1 VRGVGRAGLVL
12 AALAVVML
20 AFAGTT
26 DAKKKKKKHKVA
38 PVVTATATATGTVEG
53 QSISATATCPAGTR
67 AVGGGF
73 ATPPLPPDPQDSG
86 VATASH
92 KVGANQWF
100 AAMQVIGTPGPP
112 VVLTTTAYCRKG
124 APVTTP
130 VSTST
135 SLPQSSSPPFAVTPS
150 NASCGAKQVQ
160 LSGGFSA
167 SSVVSSSDFD
177 VLPLSSNRVDPL
189 TWQVTGLGVTAG
201 QTIVSQ
207 ADCANQ
213 RKAKKGKNGK
223 KKKVKKLVTPTEV
236 TGDVISAGGS
246 SVATATAIATCPSN
260 LKPVNGGFSQ
270 PGALTGSSPFF
281 YFLTESQAVGNAWH
295 VSGFN
300 ESSGAG
306 TLRSHGYC
314 SR

>member
-1 VRGVGRAGLVL
+1 
-12 AALAVVML
+12 ML
-20 AFAGTT
+20 AFAGTA
-26 DAKKKKKKHKVA
+26 DAKKKKRHKVA

-53 QSISATATCPAGTR
+53 QIISATATCPSGTR

-73 ATPPLPPDPQDSG
+73 STPPLPPDPQDSG

-92 KVGANQWF
+92 KVGANQWV
-100 AAMQVIGTPGPP
+100 ASMQVIGTPGPA
-112 VVLTTTAYCRKG
+112 VVLTTTVYCRKG

-130 VSTST
+130 VSTT
-135 SLPQSSSPPFAVTPS
+135 TLLPQSSSPPFAVTPS
-150 NASCGAKQVQ
+150 NATCAAKQVQ

-167 SSVVSSSDFD
+167 SSVVSSSGFD
-177 VLPLSSNRVDPL
+177 VLVLSSNRVDPL

-201 QTIVSQ
+201 QTLVSQ
-207 ADCANQ
+207 ADCAT
-213 RKAKKGKNGK
+213 RPKAKKGKKHK
-223 KKKVKKLVTPTEV
+223 KKKKLVTPTEV
-236 TGDVISAGGS
+236 TGDVISAGSGS

-260 LKPVNGGFSQ
+260 MKAVKGGFSQ

-281 YFLTESQAVGNAWH
+281 YFLTESQAVGNTWH

-300 ESSGAG
+300 ESSSAG